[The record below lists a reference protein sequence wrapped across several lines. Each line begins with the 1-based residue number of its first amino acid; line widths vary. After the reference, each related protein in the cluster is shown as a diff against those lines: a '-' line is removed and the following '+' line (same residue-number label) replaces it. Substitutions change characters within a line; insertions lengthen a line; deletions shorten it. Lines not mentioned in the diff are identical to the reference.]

1 MFSWRVPR
9 PANSSCSVLS
19 CPVLSCPVLCALL
32 EPVRAWDVLALA
44 GGLLVYLTTLLLLP
58 SNKKQRLPP
67 PPPAARLR
75 LVHPTH
81 ARTLALPSPILQ
93 QLLFV
98 RGRDRTE
105 RCQCH
110 RPTRRHDTTLIAP
123 ATSSADLLT
132 PAVCTHAFTFCP
144 FLRRVRAALC
154 VVSACL
160 LLSLARLP
168 FLTGATGHTSAR
180 PRRMVSE
187 HLPFQQSGLVWN
199 PSKFQH
205 SYRSS
210 STSPVAVAASL
221 TALCTTQVIATH
233 PHTHTHTH
241 THIDIDYYRILVSGG
256 RHPLPQHGPAS
267 DHCRRQ

>member
-1 MFSWRVPR
+1 MPGTSWLWQRTTV
-9 PANSSCSVLS
+9 
-19 CPVLSCPVLCALL
+19 
-32 EPVRAWDVLALA
+32 
-44 GGLLVYLTTLLLLP
+44 LVYLTTLLLLP

-144 FLRRVRAALC
+144 FRCICLRRVRAALC

-199 PSKFQH
+199 PSNTPTAPRQ
-205 SYRSS
+205 RRP
-210 STSPVAVAASL
+210 SPSPSP
-221 TALCTTQVIATH
+221 
-233 PHTHTHTH
+233 PH
-241 THIDIDYYRILVSGG
+241 
-256 RHPLPQHGPAS
+256 
-267 DHCRRQ
+267 